1 MPGSNS
7 RGFTRQLSCNEP
19 LARLD
24 LMEAQAWT
32 AWEGSKQPAESTR
45 TNRRQRAGG
54 AEESAEVSQ

>member
-1 MPGSNS
+1 
-7 RGFTRQLSCNEP
+7 
-19 LARLD
+19 
-24 LMEAQAWT
+24 MEAQAWT